1 MSLTE
6 VSQDELFRQARLL
19 EYANTKRNAADF
31 NDVTIQVGAERI
43 AANRMVLA
51 CYSKFFESMF
61 LSQLRERYQNTV
73 EVKEFDGPA
82 IKAIIDFIY
91 TGKIDIDANNVMV
104 LLSAADFLQVDDVK
118 NLCFGFLETSLTV
131 DNCFDAVKASVL
143 YNSTSS
149 LKQTYQFISD
159 NFDELFRADN
169 FKALS
174 KHDLFSIL
182 SKVNRKKVQETSL
195 YTAIV
200 TWVKHH
206 QTREAEFP
214 SFFLILELSKMSVD
228 FVLDTVAQEPL
239 VKSNIACLNVAF
251 SYLSAKIRHSQ
262 NQQNKA
268 TKILCFGGRWKND
281 CLEVYNLLGESLNRY
296 SDLPH
301 QTSYHCALSLDNFVY
316 CLGGAIAT
324 PFKATSTAKVYRLN
338 IKAVNSQWE
347 EIASM
352 SEERCTFGA
361 ATWNGKLVVTGGDKY
376 NGQTGVN
383 SAELYEP
390 HSNIWKQIALMND
403 VRSRHALVVA
413 DNKLFAVGGR
423 GVLQDYLS
431 SVEQLD
437 NVDGQWKFVKSMN
450 EERRFLAVVSCD
462 DFIYAIGGF
471 SSGGALKTV
480 EKYDLSKDE
489 WSFVA
494 SMNVQ
499 RQTHA
504 ACVLDGKI
512 YVVGGWHKRTI
523 ECYDPA
529 RDEWTVVGET
539 YNDFSA
545 HAIVAV

>member
-1 MSLTE
+1 MSLTK
-6 VSQDELFRQARLL
+6 VSQDELSRQARLL
-19 EYANTKRNAADF
+19 EYANTKRNAGDF
-31 NDVTIQVGAERI
+31 NDVTIQVEAENI
-43 AANRMVLA
+43 SANRMVLA
-51 CYSKFFESMF
+51 CYSKFFQSMF

-73 EVKEFDGPA
+73 EIKEFDGPA

-91 TGKIDIDANNVMV
+91 SEKIDIDANNVMV

-131 DNCFDAVKASVL
+131 DNCFDVVKASVL
-143 YNSTSS
+143 YSSTSS

-169 FKALS
+169 FKVLS
-174 KHDLFSIL
+174 KHDLFCIL
-182 SKVNRKKVQETSL
+182 LNVNRQKVQEISL

-214 SFFLILELSKMSVD
+214 SLFQILDLSKMSVD
-228 FVLDTVAQEPL
+228 FVLDTVTQEPL
-239 VKSNIACLNVAF
+239 VKSNIACLKVVF
-251 SYLSAKIRHSQ
+251 SYLSANIRHSQ
-262 NQQNKA
+262 NHQNKA
-268 TKILCFGGRWKND
+268 TKILCLGGRWNNS
-281 CLEVYNLLGESLNRY
+281 CLEVYNLLDESLNRY
-296 SDLPH
+296 SDLPCE
-301 QTSYHCALSLDNFVY
+301 TFGHCALSLDNFVY
-316 CLGGAIAT
+316 CLGGESAEE
-324 PFKATSTAKVYRLN
+324 FMHTSTAKVYRLN
-338 IKAVNSQWE
+338 IKAANSQWE
-347 EIASM
+347 EVASM
-352 SEERCTFGA
+352 SEERCAFGA
-361 ATWNGKLVVTGGDKY
+361 AMWNGKLVVTGGYKY
-376 NGQTGVN
+376 NDQTRM
-383 SAELYEP
+383 SSTELYEP

-403 VRSRHALVVA
+403 VRSHHALIVA
-413 DNKLFAVGGR
+413 DNKLFAVGGYS
-423 GVLQDYLS
+423 VLQGCLS

-437 NVDGQWKFVKSMN
+437 NVDGQWKFVKSMI
-450 EERRFLAVVSCD
+450 EKRRILAAVTYNND
-462 DFIYAIGGF
+462 IYAIGGCL
-471 SSGGALKTV
+471 SGRVLKTV

-512 YVVGGWHKRTI
+512 YVVGGLHERTI

-539 YNDFSA
+539 DPSFSA